1 MPKKYEMQKTSP
13 FRLAIILLV
22 ALFAMT
28 MVGCRTAP
36 IKNVSKMP
44 ISAHGASMEDIG
56 KAIKAA
62 GTGLGWLM
70 KERSPGLITGTLSVR
85 SHMAK
90 VEIPYS
96 RTSYSIRYKDSSNL
110 KYSAQNK
117 TIHSNYNGWIQN
129 LDNAIRAQLT
139 ML

>member
-1 MPKKYEMQKTSP
+1 MSKNYELLNASSFK
-13 FRLAIILLV
+13 LLIILLV
-22 ALFAMT
+22 GMVAMT
-28 MVGCRTAP
+28 IVGCRTAP
-36 IKNVSKMP
+36 IKNVPKMP

-62 GTGLGWLM
+62 GAGLGWVM
-70 KERSPGLITGTLSVR
+70 KERSPGLITGTLNIR
-85 SHMAK
+85 SHMAQ
-90 VEIPYS
+90 VEITYS

-110 KYSAQNK
+110 KYSAQDK

-129 LDNAIRAQLT
+129 LDNSIRSHLT

>member
-1 MPKKYEMQKTSP
+1 MSQNYEILKRSS
-13 FRLAIILLV
+13 FRLAIMLLV
-22 ALFAMT
+22 GMFAMT
-28 MVGCRTAP
+28 VVGCRTAP
-36 IKNVSKMP
+36 IKNVSKKP
-44 ISAHGASMEDIG
+44 ISAHDSSMEDIS
-56 KAIKAA
+56 KAIRAA
-62 GTGLGWLM
+62 GAGLGWLM
-70 KERSPGLITGTLSVR
+70 KERSPGLITGTLNVR

-110 KYSAQNK
+110 KYSAQDK

-129 LDNAIRAQLT
+129 LDNAIRSHLT